1 MLSASTY
8 AITYASTY
16 ARIRVDTASQTRT
29 RVRYVQAAAAACVHS
44 DLRV

>member
-8 AITYASTY
+8 AMY